1 MKIYY
6 EWICLLSTDKA
17 ASLTASENVGWAWQV
32 LAISSE
38 LAPNSIA
45 IAISAISSPAWGPI
59 KWTPNTLSVVESAK
73 IFTNP
78 SVSLLTFA
86 RQLL

>member
-1 MKIYY
+1 M
-6 EWICLLSTDKA
+6 
-17 ASLTASENVGWAWQV
+17 ASVCVGWAWHV

-45 IAISAISSPAWGPI
+45 KAISAIISPQCGPI
-59 KWTPNTLSVVESAK
+59 ICTPSTLSVSLSAK

-86 RQLL
+86 LELAKKGNLPTL